1 MHRYSFLFAYNMYT
15 IVYVSLFLKAS
26 LTLFADNLRVLSRF
40 YFSDISANMIIFLEY
55 QIALMS
61 KRMTHTVY
69 SAAIVFNPLRVKQS
83 NNIVHR
89 YGALVEADDQKRH
102 QPKTSCDER
111 IALRASLALCIR
123 GITHASWPDRVFPPC
138 LLPLAVPRDTLSFLL
153 HAYVSRSFLL
163 VSTNQRPTPL
173 TRLSL
178 MKSCLAAG
186 NLSPARRFYPVSS
199 P

>member
-1 MHRYSFLFAYNMYT
+1 
-15 IVYVSLFLKAS
+15 
-26 LTLFADNLRVLSRF
+26 
-40 YFSDISANMIIFLEY
+40 
-55 QIALMS
+55 MS

-89 YGALVEADDQKRH
+89 YGGLVEADDQKRH

-123 GITHASWPDRVFPPC
+123 GITHASWPDRVFPLC

-153 HAYVSRSFLL
+153 HAYVPLFPSSFNQPTSNVPHPPLSDEVLSRRRKSVPRAPLL
-163 VSTNQRPTPL
+163 PRQLPL
-173 TRLSL
+173 TRPRSTQAPRF
-178 MKSCLAAG
+178 AA
-186 NLSPARRFYPVSS
+186 NQY
-199 P
+199 